1 MKIKC
6 LRGFVSSIL
15 TMEEGEVKEIEL
27 DAPTFEYWTSNGL
40 IEEVKVILEEA
51 VESNGNAQ
59 DTAAPSPEVVTTDEN
74 E

>member
-27 DAPTFEYWTSNGL
+27 EAPTFEYWTSNGL
-40 IEEVKVILEEA
+40 VEEVKEDTAPEA
-51 VESNGNAQ
+51 VNSN
-59 DTAAPSPEVVTTDEN
+59 EN
-74 E
+74 Q